1 MEGSRVGFVTATEP
15 ALTQTAIWP
24 HVRICAS
31 LAAAGFRRYSTY
43 RQATIA
49 GAATNITF
57 GLLRTY
63 VLLAATAGTASGL
76 VAGYDREQLATYVW
90 VQQGLMVVTLI
101 WGWSE
106 LGERIRT
113 GDVVIDLLRPVHPVL
128 AYFAADLG
136 RAGYAVLTRFI
147 PPVVVGA
154 LVFDLY
160 RPGRWYTL
168 PLFAVSAALAL
179 AICFGGRYIVNA
191 TAFWL
196 LDTRGVDFAW
206 VLASGMLSGL
216 YFPLRFLPEWF
227 TLAVWIGTPFPGI
240 LQAPADV
247 LVERDGPGVTLLIVG
262 GQAAWAAVMLLACL
276 AVQRRA
282 ERRLVVQGG

>member
-1 MEGSRVGFVTATEP
+1 M
-15 ALTQTAIWP
+15 
-24 HVRICAS
+24 RICAS

-63 VLLAATAGTASGL
+63 VLLAVAGGTAAGL
-76 VAGYDREQLATYVW
+76 AAGYDRAQLTTYVW

-101 WGWSE
+101 WGWFD
-106 LGERIRT
+106 LGDRIRS
-113 GDVVIDLLRPVHPVL
+113 GDVVIDLLRPVPPVL
-128 AYFAADLG
+128 AYFAADVG
-136 RAGYAVLTRFI
+136 RAGYAVLGRFV
-147 PPVVVGA
+147 PPVLVGA
-154 LVFDLY
+154 LVFGLY
-160 RPGRWYTL
+160 RPARWYTV
-168 PLFAVSAALAL
+168 PLFVLSAALAL
-179 AICFGGRYIVNA
+179 VICFAGRYMVNA

-196 LDTRGVDFAW
+196 LDTRGIDFAW

-227 TLAVWIGTPFPGI
+227 TLTVWIGTPFPSI

-247 LVERDGPGVTLLIVG
+247 LVERVAPGPTLLIVA
-262 GQAAWAAVMLLACL
+262 GQAAWAAVMMVACVV
-276 AVQRRA
+276 VQHRA

>member
-1 MEGSRVGFVTATEP
+1 MGFVTATETTP
-15 ALTQTAIWP
+15 PLTTIWS

-63 VLLAATAGTASGL
+63 VLLAVTAGAAGGL
-76 VAGYDREQLATYVW
+76 AAGYDASQLVTYVW
-90 VQQGLMVVTLI
+90 VQQGLMVVTLL
-101 WGWSE
+101 WGWTE
-106 LGERIRT
+106 LGDRIRT

-128 AYFAADLG
+128 AYFATDVG
-136 RAGYAVLTRFI
+136 RAGYAVLGRFL
-147 PPVVVGA
+147 PPVLVGA
-154 LVFDLY
+154 VLFGLY
-160 RPGRWYTL
+160 RPMHWYTV
-168 PLFAVSAALAL
+168 PLFLLSCVLAL
-179 AICFGGRYIVNA
+179 VVCFGGRYVVNA

-196 LDTRGVDFAW
+196 MDTRGADFAW

-227 TLAVWIGTPFPGI
+227 TLAVWIGTPFPSI

-247 LVERDGPGVTLLIVG
+247 LVEREPGATTLVIVA
-262 GQAAWAAVMLLACL
+262 GQAAWAAVMIGTCLL
-276 AVQRRA
+276 VQRRA

>member
-1 MEGSRVGFVTATEP
+1 MGFVTATETRP
-15 ALTQTAIWP
+15 TQATIWS
-24 HVRICAS
+24 HARICAS

-43 RQATIA
+43 RQATVA

-63 VLLAATAGTASGL
+63 VLLAVTAGTATGIA
-76 VAGYDREQLATYVW
+76 AGYDAAQLATYVW
-90 VQQGLMVVTLI
+90 VQQGLMVVTLL
-101 WGWSE
+101 WGWFE
-106 LGERIRT
+106 LGDRIRT

-128 AYFAADLG
+128 AYFATDVG
-136 RAGYAVLTRFI
+136 RAGHAVLTRFI

-154 LVFDLY
+154 LVFDLH
-160 RPGRWYTL
+160 RPGRWYTV
-168 PLFAVSAALAL
+168 PLFVLSSTLAL
-179 AICFGGRYIVNA
+179 VICFGGRYIVNA
-191 TAFWL
+191 AAFWL

-216 YFPLRFLPEWF
+216 YVPLWFLPEWF
-227 TLAVWIGTPFPGI
+227 TLAVWVATPFPGI

-247 LVERDGPGVTLLIVG
+247 LVERVGPGTTLVIVA
-262 GQAAWAAVMLLACL
+262 GQAAWAAVMVLGCL

>member
-1 MEGSRVGFVTATEP
+1 VGFITATEARP
-15 ALTQTAIWP
+15 TQATIWS

-63 VLLAATAGTASGL
+63 VLLAVTAGTASGL
-76 VAGYDREQLATYVW
+76 AAGYHAGQLATYVW
-90 VQQGLMVVTLI
+90 VQQGLMVVALL
-101 WGWSE
+101 WGWYE
-106 LGERIRT
+106 LGDRIRT

-128 AYFAADLG
+128 TYFATDLG
-136 RAGYAVLTRFI
+136 RAAHAVLTRFI
-147 PPVVVGA
+147 PPMLVGA

-160 RPGRWYTL
+160 APHRWYSV
-168 PLFAVSAALAL
+168 PLFVLSTVLSVV
-179 AICFGGRYIVNA
+179 ICFGCRYVVNA
-191 TAFWL
+191 AAFWL
-196 LDTRGVDFAW
+196 LDVRGVDMAW

-216 YFPLRFLPEWF
+216 YFPLWFLPRWF
-227 TLAVWIGTPFPGI
+227 TLTVWIATPFPGI

-247 LVERDGPGVTLLIVG
+247 LVERLAPGTTLLVVG
-262 GQAAWAAVMLLACL
+262 WQAVWAALMVLACL

-282 ERRLVVQGG
+282 ESRLVIQGG